1 MSSTVTLARP
11 ARQASPDPL
20 ADDAA
25 PTRSP
30 LPLDPLADL
39 PEHASLAEAA
49 LAPASDSAPA
59 LADLLFTDIDIPST
73 PATAPA
79 EGTEAQAA
87 APFTITDISTASW
100 AAAKVLAAQA
110 RITDRASLAQ
120 AYIARIQAWLSD
132 SNKADED
139 TSAYLSLLLK
149 PYIEAELSRSH
160 SRSRTLLLLTAS
172 ASLRKAP
179 DHVSI
184 LDEAAAM
191 AYLETNRPS
200 AIITKKT
207 VSLSTVRSLIFTEG
221 EAVPGVEAELGRDS
235 LYLKPRS

>member
-11 ARQASPDPL
+11 ARQTSPDPL

-25 PTRSP
+25 PAP
-30 LPLDPLADL
+30 LPLDPLA
-39 PEHASLAEAA
+39 ASTPGPEAA

-73 PATAPA
+73 PPA

-87 APFTITDISTASW
+87 APFKITDISTASW

-110 RITDRASLAQ
+110 RMAERAELAST
-120 AYIARIQAWLSD
+120 YKARIDAWLSD
-132 SNKADED
+132 SNAHDEA
-139 TSAYLSLLLK
+139 SAAYLSLLLR
-149 PYIEAELSRSH
+149 PFVETELSRTR
-160 SRSRTLLLLTAS
+160 SRSRTLHLPTAS
-172 ASLRKAP
+172 ASLRKSP

-191 AYLETNRPS
+191 AFLESHHPS
-200 AIITKKT
+200 AVVTKKT
-207 VSLSTVRSLIFTEG
+207 ISLSTVRSLIFSEG

-235 LYLKPRS
+235 LYLKSRA

>member
-1 MSSTVTLARP
+1 MSSTLTLERP

-25 PTRSP
+25 PAISP
-30 LPLDPLADL
+30 LPLDPLA
-39 PEHASLAEAA
+39 ASTPGPKAV

-73 PATAPA
+73 PPA

-87 APFTITDISTASW
+87 APFKITDISTASW

-110 RITDRASLAQ
+110 RIAQRAELASL
-120 AYIARIQAWLSD
+120 Y
-132 SNKADED
+132 K
-139 TSAYLSLLLK
+139 
-149 PYIEAELSRSH
+149 SRSTLAFRFK
-160 SRSRTLLLLTAS
+160 RSRRGLGRLPLDASQALHRGRALPHPFTLPDAPPAYGLGR
-172 ASLRKAP
+172 LRKSP

-191 AYLETNRPS
+191 AYLETHHPS
-200 AIITKKT
+200 AVVTKKT
-207 VSLSTVRSLIFTEG
+207 ISLSTVRSLIFTQG
-221 EAVPGVEAELGRDS
+221 EPVPGVEAALGSDS
-235 LYLKPRS
+235 LYLKPRQ